1 MKIVYAFT
9 QDSRSQDNGA
19 GYIPGNDCMKNMV
32 FSFTLGDARFTVQP
46 NPPGST
52 QAVEVPAKILRQ
64 GALVGSGITIP
75 TPAVGDRGPH
85 EDFLF
90 MKDSVEYTYTTRALV
105 GGGVIEKQ
113 MPSGAQIGDEGRMI
127 LYKGCTSVADAG
139 ANGTWTARLV
149 RPFIISAAD
158 LTDRQTG
165 WPSSGSVPTIDV
177 TSKSVVN
184 NGGDGY
190 AHI

>member
-9 QDSRSQDNGA
+9 QDTRSQDNGS

-52 QAVEVPAKILRQ
+52 QAVEVPSKILRH

-75 TPAVGDRGPH
+75 APVGGDRGPH

-90 MKDSVEYTYTTRALV
+90 MNDSVEYTYTTRALV
-105 GGGVIEKQ
+105 GGSVVEKQ
-113 MPSGAQIGDEGRMI
+113 MPSGARVGDEGRMI
-127 LYKGCTSVADAG
+127 LYKGCTSIADCFTG
-139 ANGTWTARLV
+139 SWTARLV
-149 RPFIISAAD
+149 RPFIINATD
-158 LTDRQTG
+158 LANRQSG
-165 WPSSGSVPTIDV
+165 WPSSGSVPTIDT
-177 TSKSVVN
+177 TSKSVVD